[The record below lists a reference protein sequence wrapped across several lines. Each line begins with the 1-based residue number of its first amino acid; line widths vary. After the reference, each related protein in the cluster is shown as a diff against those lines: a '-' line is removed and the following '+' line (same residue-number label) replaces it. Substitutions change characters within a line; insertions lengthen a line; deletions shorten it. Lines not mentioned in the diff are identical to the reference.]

1 MAQIGFDFCVHSIM
15 AWACTRALTTFVK
28 YHDSFVF
35 ILLYIHDSSLS
46 TWHDFIWTLDIR
58 MIYLSVFLEEQGH
71 FLCKSYFLSPVDS
84 EYIHYFM
91 HVAAKIFC
99 LTGYWFILCNV
110 AAFYSRHWMLHDILC
125 NILDICFMLISF
137 DNVAIFFMCLLKKCK
152 RFCAIC
158 LCERMGINM

>member
-99 LTGYWFILCNV
+99 LTGYWFIFFV
-110 AAFYSRHWMLHDILC
+110 MLQHSTADTEC
-125 NILDICFMLISF
+125 SMT
-137 DNVAIFFMCLLKKCK
+137 
-152 RFCAIC
+152 FCAIFLIFASC
-158 LCERMGINM
+158 WYHLTMWLFFSCVC